1 MRMNSTYQVLAA
13 FILTSSLL
21 GIEAAY
27 ANPDIKDGSIKVLV
41 NYKTNCNLQSLT
53 REVTKENGLKF
64 NIKCGDRT
72 FYPDG
77 LIVLCPIRD
86 VDVSCKIMTKPR
98 NFKFLDLIY
107 GPMSKRVH
115 ASDSDGKKEE

>member
-1 MRMNSTYQVLAA
+1 MNYAYFSLTALTLTLA
-13 FILTSSLL
+13 LSWVKP
-21 GIEAAY
+21 AY
-27 ANPDIKDGSIKVLV
+27 ANPDIKDGSIKVLL

-64 NIKCGDRT
+64 NVKCGDKT

-86 VDVSCKIMTKPR
+86 VDTSCKIMTKAKK
-98 NFKFLDLIY
+98 FKFLNLIY
-107 GPMSKRVH
+107 GPMSERVH
-115 ASDSDGKKEE
+115 ESDKQKEE